1 MAGLMLVNPRK
12 RRSSIKRRKTTSHK
26 RRKSTGL
33 THHVKRAGAK
43 LRRYRRNPIGGSSSS
58 LTNQV
63 KTAAIGAVGALAV
76 DIAMT
81 KLPLPLNM
89 QTGIMKNAA
98 QGLVSIGIGMLVS
111 KFGKNKSL
119 GQNLAQGGLTIAI
132 HDGMKGMLAGK
143 VPGLAGIQDLSG
155 DLLGMGDL
163 LGDGGYEDYDSTS
176 VGWMS
181 PANVSG
187 MEDESWNY

>member
-12 RRSSIKRRKTTSHK
+12 RRSSKK
-26 RRKSTGL
+26 RRKSPVAKRRSTGL
-33 THHVKRAGAK
+33 VKHAK
-43 LRRYRRNPIGGSSSS
+43 RIGHKLKRYRRNPIGGTAS
-58 LTNQV
+58 LGNQV

-76 DIAMT
+76 DIAMA
-81 KLPLPLNM
+81 KLPIPLSM

-98 QGLVSIGIGMLVS
+98 QGAISIGLGMLVA
-111 KFGKNKSL
+111 KVGKNRSL
-119 GQNLAQGGLTIAI
+119 GHNLAQGGLTIAI
-132 HDGMKGMLAGK
+132 HDGLKGMLAGK
-143 VPGLAGIQDLSG
+143 VPGLSGIQDLSG

-163 LGDGGYEDYDSTS
+163 LGDGGYEDYDAST

-187 MEDESWNY
+187 MDDESWNY